1 MLLLSWGHLAAI
13 YSSAQASINN
23 NNNNNNAC
31 NPCDPVAAY
40 SALSHLHDHKQ
51 WEFGSLL
58 PGESQ
63 PSSHKHC
70 SLQAALLKAPWIS
83 SARENLSSWAGF
95 WDPSHMSEDTPLSTD
110 PLGSSLTA
118 PLLNSLF
125 PADGYNFTPC
135 SQSPLKGHGFQ
146 CRFRVQCHQAFCMP
160 LPTTELCNLWCMY
173 QMTLATRRVPSAV
186 QRFCWSFVPHGPP
199 KPAHLGSQPLCYLP
213 SPCQGFEWL
222 PCPPN
227 PVAIVHCRS
236 AHLNCSE
243 GMGLSPTPCYCRQTD
258 DLPETGSFNSLK
270 VIFCDRSYS
279 Y

>member
-83 SARENLSSWAGF
+83 SVRENLSSWAGF

-160 LPTTELCNLWCMY
+160 LPTTELCKPVVYVWNDTCHKTCPVSSSEVLLILC
-173 QMTLATRRVPSAV
+173 ATWPT
-186 QRFCWSFVPHGPP
+186 QT
-199 KPAHLGSQPLCYLP
+199 
-213 SPCQGFEWL
+213 
-222 PCPPN
+222 CPPRQ
-227 PVAIVHCRS
+227 PAP
-236 AHLNCSE
+236 L
-243 GMGLSPTPCYCRQTD
+243 LSPLSLPGIWMTPMPTQPSGHCTLQVSTPELLRRHGLITHPMLLQTD
-258 DLPETGSFNSLK
+258 RWPAWNWF
-270 VIFCDRSYS
+270 F
-279 Y
+279 